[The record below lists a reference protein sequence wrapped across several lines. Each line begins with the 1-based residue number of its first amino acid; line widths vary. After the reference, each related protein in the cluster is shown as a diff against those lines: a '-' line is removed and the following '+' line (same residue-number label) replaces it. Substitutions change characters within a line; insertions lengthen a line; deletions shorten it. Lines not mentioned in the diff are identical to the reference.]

1 MTFLEAAR
9 TILAD
14 EGKPLHYGEITKR
27 ALDRGILKSQGKTP
41 EETLNARI
49 SVEIKQHGDK
59 SVFVRTEPGT
69 FGLRQWITTGQLPKD
84 DMWTGEDDAL
94 VRVPAFPVYEE
105 LRLLLPVWIGLAPE
119 RITGLNRT
127 ITNLTGSPQETV
139 DWSNPDEWIPKR
151 LTGEQQALAL
161 RIWKSTKGTVN
172 PRYMLGHWLLASRYG
187 LLEPKADG
195 RLEWTQRGRDFI
207 ENPEGATVRWLDE
220 REGLLKLLA
229 ILADRGQTQTSEIWE
244 PWRAFLDAESNI
256 RSDSYARAA
265 LYERLRN
272 LLARNLVVKSGRATS
287 LSEAG
292 LAWLR
297 KAGVQMDASGSRE
310 EQDIWSLAKQHEERV
325 REALLDELRGMNP
338 YAFEHLIAA
347 LLDAMGYDD
356 PQVTSPSNDKGV
368 DVVASIK
375 LGISSVREVVQAKR
389 QKGNIH
395 RPVLDA
401 LRGSLHRFQAVRG
414 TIIST
419 GGFAAGTIKAA
430 FEPGAAPI
438 TLIDGDALVA
448 LLMEHNIGVRRRE
461 ITLWELDTAALVK
474 RIGRPGDA

>member
-1 MTFLEAAR
+1 MTFMEAALA
-9 TILAD
+9 ILEDAG
-14 EGKPLHYGEITKR
+14 EPLHYGEITRR
-27 ALDRGILKSQGKTP
+27 ALERGLLKTTGKTP
-41 EETLNARI
+41 DESLNSRL
-49 SVEIKQHGDK
+49 SVEIKKNGDK

-69 FGLRQWITTGQLPKD
+69 FGLRKWIATGQIPSNG
-84 DMWTGEDDAL
+84 MWSEVDDAL
-94 VRVPAFPVYEE
+94 VRVPDFPPYEGV
-105 LRLLLPVWIGLAPE
+105 RLLLPVCVGLTSD
-119 RITGLNRT
+119 RITGLYRT

-139 DWSNPDEWIPKR
+139 DWSNPDVWIPKR

-161 RIWKSTKGTVN
+161 KIWKATKGTVN
-172 PRYMLGHWLLASRYG
+172 PRYIFGPWALASRYG

-195 RLEWTQRGRDFI
+195 RLELTARGRDFI
-207 ENPEGATVRWLDE
+207 ENPEGSTVRWLDE

-229 ILADRGQTQTSEIWE
+229 ILADRGQTQTQEIWE
-244 PWRAFLDAESNI
+244 PWRVFLDAESNI
-256 RSDSYARAA
+256 RSDSYARMA
-265 LYERLRN
+265 LYDRLRN
-272 LLARNLVVKSGRATS
+272 LLARKLVVKSGRATS
-287 LSEAG
+287 LTEAG
-292 LAWLR
+292 LVWLR
-297 KAGVQMDASGSRE
+297 KAGPQLDASGSQE

-325 REALLDELRGMNP
+325 REALLDEMRSMNP

-347 LLDAMGYDD
+347 LLDEMGYDD
-356 PQVTSPSNDKGV
+356 PTVTARSNDKGV

-414 TIIST
+414 TIITT
-419 GGFAAGTIKAA
+419 GGFATGTIKAA

-438 TLIDGDALVA
+438 TLIDGEALVN

-461 ITLWELDTAALVK
+461 LTLWEIDTAAFVK
-474 RIGRPGDA
+474 RTGQISE